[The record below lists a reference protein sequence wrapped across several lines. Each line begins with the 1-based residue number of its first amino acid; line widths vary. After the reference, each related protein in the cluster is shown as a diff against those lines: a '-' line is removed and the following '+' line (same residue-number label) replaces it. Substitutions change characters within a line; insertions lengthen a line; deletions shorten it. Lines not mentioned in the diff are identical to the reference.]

1 MTIWVNDKE
10 IPAVWFGEVAAN
22 DSLMFGIL
30 DSRPLFEI
38 AKDFENAAR
47 IEKRSETEG
56 NEIYLD
62 NGRVLSII
70 RPDAN
75 RENVQL
81 TVERGVRL

>member
-1 MTIWVNDKE
+1 MTVLVNDIE

-38 AKDFENAAR
+38 ARDFESAMR

-62 NGRVLSII
+62 NGRVISII
-70 RPDAN
+70 RPDAKQA
-75 RENVQL
+75 NVQL

>member
-22 DSLMFGIL
+22 DSIMFGII

-38 AKDFENAAR
+38 AKDFESAMR

-56 NEIYLD
+56 NEIFLD